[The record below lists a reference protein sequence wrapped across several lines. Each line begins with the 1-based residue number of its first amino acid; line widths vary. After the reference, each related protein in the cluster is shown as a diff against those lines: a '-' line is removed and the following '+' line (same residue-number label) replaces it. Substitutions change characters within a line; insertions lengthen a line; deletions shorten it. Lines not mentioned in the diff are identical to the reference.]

1 MFVVYL
7 FWVTFS
13 VNSAGGRDLWSKAS
27 SHQEEGFNGRE
38 RKDRKL
44 SVYELSALL
53 RASRKAGLIKAKLSF
68 FFAVRKGVLRSF
80 VLFVLLCSSV
90 LVGPL

>member
-1 MFVVYL
+1 MPGPTTSNRISFFCLLMFVVYL

-44 SVYELSALL
+44 SVYELSA
-53 RASRKAGLIKAKLSF
+53 
-68 FFAVRKGVLRSF
+68 
-80 VLFVLLCSSV
+80 C
-90 LVGPL
+90 